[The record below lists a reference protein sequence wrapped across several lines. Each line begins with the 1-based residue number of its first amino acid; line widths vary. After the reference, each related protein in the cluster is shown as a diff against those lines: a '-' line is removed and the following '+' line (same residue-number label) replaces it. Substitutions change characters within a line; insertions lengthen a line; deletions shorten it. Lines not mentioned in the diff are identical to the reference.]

1 MNRVKTALG
10 QMCHAGC
17 IASAVLVLSPV
28 TALAEG
34 EVGPD
39 ILIPKPTEFL
49 PALIAF
55 LIIWFVLAKFA
66 WPQILGVLEK
76 REAKIRGDIEAAEQE
91 RKAAE
96 EKYQEC
102 ENELLDARRRADEIV
117 SQARRDGEQERSRI
131 VAKAQNDATAIVTKA
146 HDALAS
152 ERRRA
157 EIELSD
163 SVIDLSVE
171 IAGKIIGNDLSESEQ
186 RKLAEHYLAEVDGP
200 DDKQA

>member
-10 QMCHAGC
+10 QMLHSACV
-17 IASAVLVLSPV
+17 ASAVLVLTPV

-34 EVGPD
+34 EVGPE
-39 ILIPKPTEFL
+39 ILIPKPMEFL

-66 WPQILGVLEK
+66 WPQILGMLEK
-76 REAKIRGDIEAAEQE
+76 REAKIRGDLDAAEQE

-96 EKYQEC
+96 EKRQQREA
-102 ENELLDARRRADEIV
+102 ELIEARRKADEIV
-117 SQARRDGEQERSRI
+117 AQARRDGEQERSRI

-171 IAGKIIGNDLSESEQ
+171 IASKIIGNDLGESEQ

-200 DDKQA
+200 NDKQA